1 MYPRRVLLLRQ
12 LIAIMENNQMTRPN
26 LIRLALVATIAASFA
41 GMAYAADN
49 VDSSKPPA
57 VGDKATDFK
66 LNDLD
71 GKPVSL
77 ADQLK
82 TGPVVLVVLRGYPG
96 YQCPICTKQF
106 GELLGNAKKFADTN
120 ATLVFVYPGPAADL
134 DKYAKEFVGGKSF
147 PENFRFLIDPDYK
160 FTEQYHLRWNK
171 PQETAYPSSF
181 VVNNQGV
188 IQFAKISHSH
198 GDRASPS
205 ELLDALAKLNK

>member
-1 MYPRRVLLLRQ
+1 M
-12 LIAIMENNQMTRPN
+12 
-26 LIRLALVATIAASFA
+26 
-41 GMAYAADN
+41 
-49 VDSSKPPA
+49 
-57 VGDKATDFK
+57 
-66 LNDLD
+66 
-71 GKPVSL
+71 
-77 ADQLK
+77 
-82 TGPVVLVVLRGYPG
+82 LVVLRGYPG

-106 GELLGNAKKFADTN
+106 GELLGKAKKFADAK

-147 PENFRFLIDPDYK
+147 PENFRFLMDPDFK

-181 VVNNQGV
+181 VIDNQGV

>member
-1 MYPRRVLLLRQ
+1 
-12 LIAIMENNQMTRPN
+12 MTRPN
-26 LIRLALVATIAASFA
+26 LIRLALVAMSAGIFA
-41 GMAYAADN
+41 VAAYAADN
-49 VDSSKPPA
+49 ADSSKPPA
-57 VGDKATDFK
+57 VGDKASDFR
-66 LNDLD
+66 LNDLN
-71 GKPVSL
+71 GKSVSL
-77 ADQLK
+77 GDQLK
-82 TGPVVLVVLRGYPG
+82 GGPVVLVVLRGYPG

-106 GELLGNAKKFADTN
+106 GELLGKGNKFTDAK

-147 PENFRFLIDPDYK
+147 PDNFRFLIDPDFK
-160 FTEQYHLRWNK
+160 FTEQYDLRWNK

-181 VVNNQGV
+181 VIDKQGI